1 MSLYRYWAGL
11 WGFSMAL
18 VLIGGNLSSAQAQR
32 TGAGDPRPPQ
42 RVAGVVFTQDT
53 LSVDVRDEDF
63 GAIFRDI
70 ASQAQIEVGNLDG
83 LPARRISTQFTDLS
97 LIEGLKRLLRVAD
110 VAGYALITAH
120 TEDGVKIERILF
132 LDAGAAPGI
141 EPRATAAAPRM
152 AARRARRV
160 AARSQR
166 VRSRTATPG
175 PREKDSASASVFED
189 LKANPET
196 ERLLNQVVHPNEQ
209 VREQAIEGLMRLA
222 SSSNKQRDLM
232 EALEPYM
239 DDLRHGD
246 EETREEAREDIRA
259 MLRR

>member
-1 MSLYRYWAGL
+1 MRLYRL
-11 WGFSMAL
+11 WVSFLGFSL
-18 VLIGGNLSSAQAQR
+18 VPVLIGGNVSSTWAQ
-32 TGAGDPRPPQ
+32 GAGAAAPGVPH
-42 RVAGVVFTQDT
+42 RVAGVVFAQDG
-53 LSVDVRDEDF
+53 LSVDVQDEDF

-70 ASQAQIEVGNLDG
+70 ASQAQIDVSNLDG
-83 LPARRISTQFTDLS
+83 LPNRRISTQFTDLS
-97 LIEGLKRLLRVAD
+97 LIEGLKRLLRVAG
-110 VAGYALITAH
+110 VPGYALITAQ

-132 LDAGAAPGI
+132 LDANASTSAGPRAAV
-141 EPRATAAAPRM
+141 EPRMDT
-152 AARRARRV
+152 RRARRV
-160 AARSQR
+160 VARSKR
-166 VRSRTATPG
+166 ARSRTTARSPQG
-175 PREKDSASASVFED
+175 KDSASMSVFED

-222 SSSNKQRDLM
+222 SDTNKQRELI

-246 EETREEAREDIRA
+246 EEAREEARQDIRS

>member
-1 MSLYRYWAGL
+1 MRLYRHWARL
-11 WGFSMAL
+11 WGFGVAL

-53 LSVDVRDEDF
+53 LSVDVQDEDF
-63 GAIFRDI
+63 GVIFRDI
-70 ASQAQIEVGNLDG
+70 ASQAQIEVSNLDG
-83 LPARRISTQFTDLS
+83 LPTRRISTQFTDLS

-132 LDAGAAPGI
+132 LNDSAGPGI
-141 EPRATAAAPRM
+141 EPRAAAAAPRI

-160 AARSQR
+160 AARSER
-166 VRSRTATPG
+166 ARSRTAAPS
-175 PREKDSASASVFED
+175 PREKDNSTSVFED

-222 SSSNKQRDLM
+222 SSTNKQRDLM

-246 EETREEAREDIRA
+246 EETREEVREDIRA